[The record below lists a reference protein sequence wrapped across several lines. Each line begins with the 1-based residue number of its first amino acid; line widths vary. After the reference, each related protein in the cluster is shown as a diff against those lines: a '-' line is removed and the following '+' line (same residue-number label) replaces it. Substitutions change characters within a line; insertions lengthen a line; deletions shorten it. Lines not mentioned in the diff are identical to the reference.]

1 MTIEEQVRRLT
12 TAVDEFKRCM
22 IALPPDLFL
31 RRFTRWSPRD
41 VLAHLIGWNRY
52 TIEGSEQLRRGT
64 VPSFFIDPGENFS
77 KVNARLIGQY
87 PSTDKGELL
96 GELEGSLQELK
107 RYLLSL
113 DPAVWEADFGVR
125 YRESPVTIK
134 DLVEALIGDYLHH
147 KEQVEGWTASAGS
160 T

>member
-1 MTIEEQVRRLT
+1 MTPEEQVRRLA

-31 RRFTRWSPRD
+31 RSFTQWSPRD

-52 TIEGSEQLRRGT
+52 TIEGSEQLRKGT

-77 KVNARLIGQY
+77 KVNAKLIEQY

-96 GELEGSLQELK
+96 DELESSFQELK

-113 DPAVWEADFGVR
+113 DPAKWEADFGVR
-125 YRESPVTIK
+125 YKGSPVTAK
-134 DLVEALIGDYLHH
+134 GLVEALIGDYLHH
-147 KEQVEGWTASAGS
+147 KEQVDQWTAGAGS